1 MMRWM
6 AVLSCLVLWVSV
18 VAADTLITTDG
29 TIYDGRLVK
38 QTDEKV
44 IFEVV
49 KYGVKMQKEFPAKD
63 VQTVR
68 TSKDTPPAA
77 SKTLKTTTSQPT
89 SAPITGEI
97 PLPPPP
103 PIVKYSGPTYCVIP
117 LKGEIGK
124 EIVASVLDDA
134 FKDILKRK
142 PTAIV
147 IEMESPGGQIHEVPE
162 LVNTIQ
168 KYRDFRLVVLVKE
181 AISAAAITTLSVK
194 EIYTTPGSV
203 IGAATAYKM
212 GKDGMPQDI
221 EEKMR
226 SIWRATARSAAEL
239 GGHSP
244 LLGEAMIEA
253 KYNLVWVEENGKKT
267 IREGRGENGVL
278 EEGKLLCLTAS
289 EAVEFGLAQG
299 MVEDYKALGKAMG
312 LPKWQECKC
321 YAPILMDTWGKNMD
335 QAKKEFDH
343 LDHEFRQCMR
353 QSEATDP
360 SQFSY
365 MVHTNGIFTADSQ
378 AKWQNRSAACLR
390 FLAKASEDL
399 DKMAA
404 LADKYSQI
412 LITPESIR
420 EERDKID
427 AMKTRVQKRIWK
439 EGRGD

>member
-1 MMRWM
+1 L
-6 AVLSCLVLWVSV
+6 ACLMLWVSI

-29 TIYDGRLVK
+29 TTYEGRLVK
-38 QTDEKV
+38 RTDEKV

-49 KYGVKMQKEFPAKD
+49 KYGVTMQKEFAAKD

-68 TSKDTPPAA
+68 TSKSSPTAA
-77 SKTLKTTTSQPT
+77 SKPANTPASQPA
-89 SAPITGEI
+89 SAPAAASAMVEI

-103 PIVKYSGPTYCVIP
+103 PIVKYDGPTYCVIP

-124 EIVASVLDDA
+124 EVVASVLDDA

-142 PTAIV
+142 PTVIV
-147 IEMESPGGQIHEVPE
+147 IEMESPGGQIHEVPD

-203 IGAATAYKM
+203 IGAATAYKL
-212 GKDGMPQDI
+212 GRDGMPQDI
-221 EEKMR
+221 EEKFR
-226 SIWRATARSAAEL
+226 SIWRAQARTCAEL

-253 KYNLVWVEENGKKT
+253 KYNLEWVEEKGKKT
-267 IREGRGENGVL
+267 IRQGRGENGFL

-321 YAPILMDTWGKNMD
+321 YAPILMDTWGKNIV
-335 QAKKEFDH
+335 QAKKEYDR
-343 LDHEFRQCMR
+343 LDQECRQCIR

-360 SQFSY
+360 SQFTY
-365 MVHTNGIFTADSQ
+365 MVYPNGSFTGDSQ
-378 AKWQNRSAACLR
+378 SKWRSRSAACLR
-390 FLAKASEDL
+390 FMGRASEDL

-420 EERDKID
+420 DERDKID
-427 AMKTRVQKRIWK
+427 AMKTRVQKRIFK
-439 EGRGD
+439 QGRGD